1 MTTDLTT
8 TGPGALA
15 PGAGATWRI
24 EGEISQVLRLT
35 PERGLPVW
43 AQKGSLVAYSA
54 GIEWDLKIPGGLGAG
69 VSRML
74 GGEGLAL
81 TSIRATRPGLEVSL
95 ASNQPGKIAV
105 WELSQGPIICTSGSF
120 LAAAGQVDIRATIA
134 RRAGAAF
141 FGGAGLLLQRISGR
155 GQVFVQGAGDFLHYD
170 LTPGQTLLVST
181 GNLAAFSET
190 VDYGIRGVGGLM
202 KIFFGKE
209 GLFMTELKGPG
220 RVMVQSLK
228 RSRMRAQ
235 MPQ

>member
-8 TGPGALA
+8 TGPGALT
-15 PGAGATWRI
+15 PEAGPNWRI
-24 EGEISQVLRLT
+24 EGEISQVLRIT
-35 PERGLPVW
+35 PERAHPIW
-43 AQKGSLVAYSA
+43 AQKGSLVAYSE

-74 GGEGLAL
+74 GGEGLSL
-81 TSIRATRPGLEVSL
+81 TFIRATRPGLEVSL

-105 WELSQGPIICTSGSF
+105 WDLTQGPLICTSGSF
-120 LAAAGQVDIRATIA
+120 LAAVGEVEIQVTVA

-155 GQVFVQGAGDFLHYD
+155 GHVFVQGAGDFLHYD
-170 LTPGQTLLVST
+170 LAPGQRLLVSS
-181 GNLAAFSET
+181 GNLAAFSEQ
-190 VDYGIRGVGGLM
+190 VDYGIRGVGGLL

-228 RSRMRAQ
+228 RSRMRGQ